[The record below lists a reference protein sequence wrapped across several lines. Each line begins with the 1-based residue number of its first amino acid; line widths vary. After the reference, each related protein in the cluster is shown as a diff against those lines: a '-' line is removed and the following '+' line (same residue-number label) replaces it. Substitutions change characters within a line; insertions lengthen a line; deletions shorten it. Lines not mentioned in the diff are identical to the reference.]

1 MSPNKTLRRSR
12 GFTLIELL
20 VVIAIIAILVA
31 LLLPAVQRAREAA
44 RRTQCKNN
52 LHQVA
57 IAFHNY
63 HDTHG
68 SFPYSSTRGAV
79 RHNWAAFLLPHIE
92 QKNIYKKYDF
102 NLTWRHEDNQEVVKT
117 HIPTYKCPS
126 VPGRGLQLDP
136 VSATKWAAPGDYAP
150 PESIADIAITS
161 GRVPFAGNGSLERDN
176 TVTIAE
182 ILDGTS
188 MTFLLVECAGRPN
201 HWIRGERG
209 PAEHSPGH
217 GNFPVTNSRV
227 RGAGWADDINSVPL
241 HTFSKDGLTVPGN
254 TAINATNNN
263 EAFSF
268 HPGSINISFC
278 DGSVRTVSEDMD
290 VKIYAALITRMGR
303 EVVSTDDF

>member
-20 VVIAIIAILVA
+20 VVIAIIAILIA

-68 SFPYSSTRGAV
+68 SFPYSSTRSAV

-201 HWIRGERG
+201 HTGSG
-209 PAEHSPGH
+209 VNA
-217 GNFPVTNSRV
+217 V
-227 RGAGWADDINSVPL
+227 RL
-241 HTFSKDGLTVPGN
+241 N
-254 TAINATNNN
+254 TALAMVTSPSPTAASAARAGQTTSTQCHCTRSRKTDLLFPATRLSTPPTTTKRLASTLAVLTFRSAMA
-263 EAFSF
+263 AF
-268 HPGSINISFC
+268 
-278 DGSVRTVSEDMD
+278 ELL
-290 VKIYAALITRMGR
+290 VKTW
-303 EVVSTDDF
+303 T